1 MTKRTRTPLKATKR
15 EDDLSELLESSD
27 LSLPSA
33 GEQPQ
38 EVAPVAEQAAQAE
51 EPKPE
56 PQKPAKAPA
65 APKKKPRGIDPYKG
79 STKLDAYAAPQV
91 VEAIKWLAAEDGRS
105 QGFIVRKYLD
115 IEGLLADARAAGF
128 EEE

>member
-1 MTKRTRTPLKATKR
+1 MTKRTRPSLKPAGGEGLT
-15 EDDLSELLESSD
+15 DLLKSSGLGQLQD
-27 LSLPSA
+27 N
-33 GEQPQ
+33 EQPQ
-38 EVAPVAEQAAQAE
+38 EAAPAAEQAAPAE

-79 STKLDAYAAPQV
+79 STKLDAYAAKELV
-91 VEAIKWLAAEDGRS
+91 DAVKWLCAEEERS
-105 QGFIVRKYLD
+105 IGFIVRRYLD